1 MKTRL
6 FGFFVFLAVLL
17 AWVIAANAQP
27 IPGTIVAAPITSG
40 DFANDFPTAFTFE
53 IQGTDKQ
60 VADLATRD
68 LISAA
73 RRTEGMTCWV
83 VNEGNEYRLVGGTNN
98 ANWLLWQ
105 SQTNL
110 ALNVWTNDGN
120 YVYFYGTVTNQTA
133 PMVITVDGQIL
144 SGTNVLTTSPFTPGI
159 FHAFGTVEFT
169 SLGQPGTILFGLTE
183 ADSATQLKGAGVH
196 STITQ
201 NAPYADW
208 TLNSHDST
216 ASTNLLSLIS
226 GTSQIWFAVQ
236 VDATNR
242 AWLTYDGNWTANGFT
257 NRFLTPST
265 VMFAD
270 ANRGEGSIPN
280 GNGFLTNNNAGLVG
294 WTLNGGLLTNINNLS
309 TSLSNFIV
317 SQSSATNVIWPTAG
331 TNVILTTNGLTV
343 KIDVPT
349 QSDPVVTPG
358 QSTAVRTNSGPN
370 YSVDVVGTLTNQVYG
385 TNVIGAVSSIS
396 NAPVVSAGTGIT
408 VTTNASGVSTNY
420 TVALTSSSITVNG
433 TANHITT
440 TSTSI
445 ALGGSATLDTGS
457 SVALRDAE
465 NAFTSSNHFAGSV
478 TTSTNSCN
486 GIPDMALVE
495 ADFSTNNAIV
505 LGAPIHVDTTGKTV
519 QWSLVNLINTSGPAV
534 PITVQGSVS
543 VVGTAFSTNLTW
555 GWYQCKGGSYTNL
568 ALVPVH

>member
-1 MKTRL
+1 MKTRVA
-6 FGFFVFLAVLL
+6 GFIVFLAVLL

-27 IPGTIVAAPITSG
+27 IPGTIVAAPLTSG

-98 ANWLLWQ
+98 ADWLLWQ

-133 PMVITVDGQIL
+133 PMVITKDGQIL

-226 GTSQIWFAVQ
+226 GTSQIWFAAQ

-257 NRFLTPST
+257 NRFFT
-265 VMFAD
+265 VSGFMTND
-270 ANRGEGSIPN
+270 ANGGFHTSRDGS
-280 GNGFLTNNNAGLVG
+280 V
-294 WTLNGGLLTNINNLS
+294 LTNINNLS
-309 TSLSNFIV
+309 QSLSNYIA
-317 SQSSATNVIWPTAG
+317 SQATATNVVWPVQG
-331 TNVILTTNGLTV
+331 TNVVLTTNGNTV

-420 TVALTSSSITVNG
+420 TVALTSSSVTVNG

-440 TSTSI
+440 TSASI
-445 ALGGSATLDTGS
+445 ALGGSATLDVGTD
-457 SVALRDAE
+457 VALRSAA
-465 NAFTSSNHFAGSV
+465 NNFTGSNYFGGSV
-478 TTSTNSCN
+478 TTATNSCN
-486 GIPDMALVE
+486 GIPDMTQVE
-495 ADFSTNNAIV
+495 TLFSTNNV
-505 LGAPIHVDTTGKTV
+505 PVFGKPTGVDTTGKTA
-519 QWSLVNLINTSGPAV
+519 QWLLVHITNTTASAKS
-534 PITVQGSVS
+534 ITSEATWSVA
-543 VVGTAFSTNLTW
+543 GTAFVTNWTDLW
-555 GWYQCKGGSYTNL
+555 LNIYAASKTN
-568 ALVPVH
+568 AFYIPVN